1 MENRG
6 YRKLMKLYIN
16 YKYLW
21 LTMNIYSSMKWF
33 PMEETVEYLWD
44 MEWLWNIIVNVWG
57 KNNGISIDI
66 EWIYL
71 LYSIVYMGYFVI
83 NPCSYGFCLDS
94 CLNSQPTYIGGG

>member
-1 MENRG
+1 MVNYG
-6 YRKLMKLYIN
+6 YLLFNEMVSYGRNCGISMGYGMAVEHYSKL
-16 YKYLW
+16 
-21 LTMNIYSSMKWF
+21 
-33 PMEETVEYLWD
+33 
-44 MEWLWNIIVNVWG
+44 NVWG